1 MVVSATGKQ
10 VQRGQI
16 PDRAP
21 EIRFEEL
28 EFHEKIGKGCFG
40 SVFKGKCRGIS
51 VAIKVYVF
59 FFFLFIPLLFY
70 IIFFFS
76 N

>member
-59 FFFLFIPLLFY
+59 FFFFVHSFIILHN
-70 IIFFFS
+70 FFF
-76 N
+76 